1 MSKIILLI
9 DKDPAVI
16 DAITCILEDDGYQVQ
31 IARKPF
37 DISEVK
43 TLKPALILLHNGL
56 NNEGTLICQTIKSDS
71 DGMKIPVIMSS
82 TRSDLPQV
90 AQRCGAEAYIQKPF
104 DIDEFLNLIQKTIN
118 TIAR

>member
-1 MSKIILLI
+1 VSKIILLI
-9 DKDPAVI
+9 DKDPAII
-16 DAITCILEDDGYQVQ
+16 DAITCILEDDGYQVH
-31 IARKPF
+31 IAKKPF
-37 DISEVK
+37 DILDVK
-43 TLKPALILLHNGL
+43 TFKPALILLHNGL